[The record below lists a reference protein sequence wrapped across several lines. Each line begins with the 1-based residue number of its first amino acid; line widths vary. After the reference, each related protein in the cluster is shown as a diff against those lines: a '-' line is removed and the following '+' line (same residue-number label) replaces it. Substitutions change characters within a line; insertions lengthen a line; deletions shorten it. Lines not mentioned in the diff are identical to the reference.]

1 MPVQILGNKCNKLFS
16 TVHMLVFIGFLPA
29 PALTLPHSLSLP
41 LSVGCFINELGKIN
55 FNVCMC
61 ISLPQ
66 SLPTTLPYPLP
77 PPFTHVLLSRFA
89 TLSQLSSW
97 HLSFIICLA
106 VCQAFWSL
114 VVVAQLRVKEGGG
127 GSWFGVTVFGRV
139 VGVTSFL
146 CASHILTL

>member
-1 MPVQILGNKCNKLFS
+1 MQQTFFHCAYASFHRFPSCS
-16 TVHMLVFIGFLPA
+16 CSHSP
-29 PALTLPHSLSLP
+29 SLSLP

-114 VVVAQLRVKEGGG
+114 VVVAQLKVKEGG